1 METHG
6 AEASDPGD
14 CPRCTRDLTNTTES
28 APGLEKVLE
37 QLDLTGLSQK
47 IIDDVATKTS
57 GRGSVETLIETVL
70 QREGQGLAERL
81 EEFVLER
88 LAYECEA
95 GGQATVV
102 PLVASAR
109 SLGSA
114 PLT

>member
-1 METHG
+1 MAPKRVIQATTPGAHG
-6 AEASDPGD
+6 ISPIRQSPLQDII
-14 CPRCTRDLTNTTES
+14 
-28 APGLEKVLE
+28 LEKVLE
-37 QLDLTGLSQK
+37 QLDLTGLSLK
-47 IIDDVATKTS
+47 IIDDVATKIS

-81 EEFVLER
+81 EELVLER

-102 PLVASAR
+102 PLVVPAR
-109 SLGSA
+109 SSGSS